1 MGAKSFLDGEYKL
14 KEERFMCEVSGE
26 ELKSLIRKNQIVLTK
41 KQKVYL
47 KLKRVLDFICAFIAL
62 IVLFPIILFISIA
75 IKLESPHEK
84 IIFKQKRIGM
94 NGEPFTF
101 YKFRSMKM
109 DAPELGTS
117 EFVDAEQYITK
128 VGKFIRK
135 TSLDELPQL
144 WSVLCGEMSLVGA
157 RPLIVREDEIHFLR
171 NYYGIYQL
179 RPGITG
185 LAQIN
190 GRDVMGVY
198 EKVRWDR
205 AYVHNV
211 SFLLDVKILWKTVR
225 QVLKSEG
232 IIDTS
237 TQKKDLMSSKVF
249 ERTNQ
254 VYDDRVQQ
262 ESIVR

>member
-1 MGAKSFLDGEYKL
+1 
-14 KEERFMCEVSGE
+14 MC
-26 ELKSLIRKNQIVLTK
+26 IRD
-41 KQKVYL
+41 
-47 KLKRVLDFICAFIAL
+47 R
-62 IVLFPIILFISIA
+62 
-75 IKLESPHEK
+75 
-84 IIFKQKRIGM
+84 
-94 NGEPFTF
+94 
-101 YKFRSMKM
+101 
-109 DAPELGTS
+109 
-117 EFVDAEQYITK
+117 
-128 VGKFIRK
+128 
-135 TSLDELPQL
+135 
-144 WSVLCGEMSLVGA
+144 
-157 RPLIVREDEIHFLR
+157 
-171 NYYGIYQL
+171 
-179 RPGITG
+179 
-185 LAQIN
+185 AQIN